1 MDQENQIFQLAYQ
14 YVNETES
21 CLYLTGKA
29 GTGKTTF
36 LRHVKSNCT
45 KNLVVVAPTGVAA
58 INAGGMTIHSFF
70 QIPFGTFLPDSN
82 DYQHFGE
89 NVINKQTLFSKI
101 KLNSTKK
108 KIIQELELLI
118 IDEVSMLRSD
128 LMDAIDTVLKF
139 VRKSHLPFGGVQV
152 LMIGDLFQLPP
163 VVKDNEKKMLETY
176 YRSPFFFD
184 AHVLQSMPVLYLEL
198 NKIYRQSEQT
208 FIDLL
213 NEVRHGRLNQNHFA
227 LLNARYFPGKEKSH
241 EQAIT
246 LTTHN
251 YKAQQINET
260 ELNQLIA
267 PLKTYIGEIK
277 GDFNEKQ
284 LPVDLELHLKEGAK
298 VMFIKNDTSHEKRY
312 YNGKLAIIEK
322 LVDDEVWVRDP
333 QSGESMQVDRET
345 WDQISYQLS
354 KTSGQ
359 IEEKVIGQYIQ
370 YPLRLAWAITIH
382 KSQGLTFEQAIIDA
396 GASFAAGQVYV
407 ALSRCTSLE
416 GIILRS
422 TVTASALQVDPR
434 IEGLGKRWHYNTEE
448 LKTRLNQ
455 DRKGYQLN
463 RIRKLFDLSGL
474 YQGARQIEEMCH
486 QSKTLPKLTEARQL
500 GEDLLHEA
508 TTLKKVAEKFAEE
521 LNYLFDKAIHSE
533 DIEFIYPRIGKA
545 IHYFINKIFQD
556 MLSPLRNYMQ
566 QLESTSKIKKYVTV
580 FQEQELAWSKRI
592 DLMQTATYAGKPFLS
607 VDILLDTRPL
617 QPLNIPSKKLAKG
630 ESAKQSLAYFL
641 AGKSIAEIA
650 TLRNLAMGTIEG
662 HLAEFI
668 LQGELE
674 INKVLQAKEVEE
686 IKEAYARAE
695 KNSTTEMK
703 QLLNDK
709 YTHGQI
715 KCAVNHLIWN
725 KEVELK

>member
-176 YRSPFFFD
+176 YTSPFFFD

-267 PLKTYIGEIK
+267 PLKTYTGEIK

-284 LPVDLELHLKEGAK
+284 L
-298 VMFIKNDTSHEKRY
+298 R
-312 YNGKLAIIEK
+312 
-322 LVDDEVWVRDP
+322 
-333 QSGESMQVDRET
+333 
-345 WDQISYQLS
+345 
-354 KTSGQ
+354 
-359 IEEKVIGQYIQ
+359 
-370 YPLRLAWAITIH
+370 
-382 KSQGLTFEQAIIDA
+382 
-396 GASFAAGQVYV
+396 
-407 ALSRCTSLE
+407 
-416 GIILRS
+416 
-422 TVTASALQVDPR
+422 
-434 IEGLGKRWHYNTEE
+434 
-448 LKTRLNQ
+448 
-455 DRKGYQLN
+455 
-463 RIRKLFDLSGL
+463 
-474 YQGARQIEEMCH
+474 
-486 QSKTLPKLTEARQL
+486 
-500 GEDLLHEA
+500 
-508 TTLKKVAEKFAEE
+508 
-521 LNYLFDKAIHSE
+521 
-533 DIEFIYPRIGKA
+533 
-545 IHYFINKIFQD
+545 
-556 MLSPLRNYMQ
+556 
-566 QLESTSKIKKYVTV
+566 
-580 FQEQELAWSKRI
+580 
-592 DLMQTATYAGKPFLS
+592 
-607 VDILLDTRPL
+607 
-617 QPLNIPSKKLAKG
+617 
-630 ESAKQSLAYFL
+630 
-641 AGKSIAEIA
+641 
-650 TLRNLAMGTIEG
+650 
-662 HLAEFI
+662 
-668 LQGELE
+668 
-674 INKVLQAKEVEE
+674 
-686 IKEAYARAE
+686 
-695 KNSTTEMK
+695 
-703 QLLNDK
+703 
-709 YTHGQI
+709 
-715 KCAVNHLIWN
+715 LIWN
-725 KEVELK
+725 YT